1 MKKEPEAGGSAPRG
15 GASDRLQTPIDP
27 FADMAETWKG
37 AMAPWLSWFGA
48 ADSASRSRARKLGEA
63 AAKAWTQPDKM
74 LENMGSLS
82 SGLRELIGLPQFAD
96 LPDLRNGGMPSFE
109 PAMELA
115 AIAQE
120 YARVGIPIWVE
131 ACKRF
136 EKEVA
141 LQRGKGE
148 SPDSAGDALELW
160 NTVLDRTLMEFNRSS
175 EFADLQQ
182 RYLRAGLRQK
192 LETRRYFEM
201 LAKMA
206 DSPTRVEMD
215 DVYRRLHEL
224 RRDVAALRASV
235 SRPSSDRKT
244 SKRAASRT
252 SATDKVI
259 HKGRSDRQ

>member
-1 MKKEPEAGGSAPRG
+1 
-15 GASDRLQTPIDP
+15 
-27 FADMAETWKG
+27 
-37 AMAPWLSWFGA
+37 
-48 ADSASRSRARKLGEA
+48 
-63 AAKAWTQPDKM
+63 M

-160 NTVLDRTLMEFNRSS
+160 NTVLDRYSDGIQSFFRIRRS
-175 EFADLQQ
+175 A
-182 RYLRAGLRQK
+182 
-192 LETRRYFEM
+192 
-201 LAKMA
+201 
-206 DSPTRVEMD
+206 
-215 DVYRRLHEL
+215 
-224 RRDVAALRASV
+224 AALLTRGTAS
-235 SRPSSDRKT
+235 KT
-244 SKRAASRT
+244 RNASLF
-252 SATDKVI
+252 
-259 HKGRSDRQ
+259 